1 MTILSDQNMAR
12 SSHLIYLVRVLYT
25 PSLQSVV
32 RSSQSAVPHLKRCTL
47 RSVMLQSYNKSVLL
61 WKNIQL
67 ISLKTSRPWYRQAL
81 DCRWLNIS
89 SKDSST
95 KTRNTRS
102 LQDDHHLLCSRANSG
117 FTLPFHNRYF
127 WSVGNFV
134 FHKYENQKTIFILDF
149 TSSNTVSCRILY
161 IWIALLIFN
170 SLNLGRRKL
179 KTKS

>member
-1 MTILSDQNMAR
+1 M
-12 SSHLIYLVRVLYT
+12 
-25 PSLQSVV
+25 V
-32 RSSQSAVPHLKRCTL
+32 RSSQSAVPHLRRSTL
-47 RSVMLQSYNKSVLL
+47 RSVMLQGYNKSVLPV
-61 WKNIQL
+61 KKHSAHFFENVSAMIQAGL
-67 ISLKTSRPWYRQAL
+67 RLPLAF
-81 DCRWLNIS
+81 IS

-95 KTRNTRS
+95 KTRKTRS
-102 LQDDHHLLCSRANSG
+102 LLDDRHLLCSRATSG

>member
-1 MTILSDQNMAR
+1 MTILLDQNKAR
-12 SSHLIYLVRVLYT
+12 NSHYKPGPCFIYT
-25 PSLQSVV
+25 
-32 RSSQSAVPHLKRCTL
+32 QSAVRGLQFAVRSPHLKRSTL
-47 RSVMLQSYNKSVLL
+47 RSVTLQVTTKAYYQ

-102 LQDDHHLLCSRANSG
+102 LQDDRHLVCSRATSG